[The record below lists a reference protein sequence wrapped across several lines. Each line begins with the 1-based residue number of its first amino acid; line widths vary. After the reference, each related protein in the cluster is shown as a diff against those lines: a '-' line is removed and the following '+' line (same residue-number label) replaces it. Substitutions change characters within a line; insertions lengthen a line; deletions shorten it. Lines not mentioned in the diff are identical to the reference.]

1 MNETNV
7 DNLLEKWYEAKQQI
21 NDLESKIDKYKRIAE
36 NIMEHKNVET
46 LMNDKFTLHKK
57 DINKTT
63 ISKKDL
69 PIEIW
74 NKYSKENFYSAFYI
88 SRTNEK
94 KKRSIRKSKK
104 KSIIS

>member
-57 DINKTT
+57 DINKNGGYNPQRMSSNRMTGEATT
-63 ISKKDL
+63 KDS
-69 PIEIW
+69 E
-74 NKYSKENFYSAFYI
+74 
-88 SRTNEK
+88 
-94 KKRSIRKSKK
+94 
-104 KSIIS
+104 

>member
-36 NIMEHKNVET
+36 NIMEHKNVES
-46 LMNDKFTLHKK
+46 LMNDKFLLQKK

-69 PIEIW
+69 PIDIW

-88 SRTNEK
+88 SKANEK
-94 KKRSIRKSKK
+94 KKRSIRRSKK
-104 KSIIS
+104 KTLL

>member
-21 NDLESKIDKYKRIAE
+21 NDLESKINNYKRIAE
-36 NIMEHKNVET
+36 NIMEHKNVES
-46 LMNDKFTLHKK
+46 LMNDKFLLQKK

-88 SRTNEK
+88 SKANEK
-94 KKRSIRKSKK
+94 KKRSIRRSKK
-104 KSIIS
+104 RI

>member
-21 NDLESKIDKYKRIAE
+21 IDLEGKIDKYKRIAE

-46 LMNDKFTLHKK
+46 LINDKFVLHKK

-69 PIEIW
+69 PIDIW
-74 NKYSKENFYSAFYI
+74 DKYSKELFYSAFYI
-88 SRTNEK
+88 SKANEK

-104 KSIIS
+104 RI